1 MMMKTYSL
9 PQTLRLG
16 DKDFDIRSDWRAVY
30 DICQAMQDNLSVN
43 EKSYVLLQILFR
55 KPSTIPDNIL
65 ETAIQRGMWFVAGG
79 NSNSDSTSNI
89 KLFDWCQDFPLII
102 SAVNKVAG
110 FELRSVSYLHW
121 WTFLGFFQEIDDC
134 LFSRVV
140 AIRSKLSRKEKLDKS
155 EQKFY
160 KANRSLIV
168 FKNKETNKPEPS
180 ATLKR
185 VLGIV

>member
-1 MMMKTYSL
+1 MTMKTYSL
-9 PQTLRLG
+9 PQTLKLG
-16 DKDFDIRSDWRAVY
+16 DKEFDIRSDWRAVY
-30 DICQAMQDNLSVN
+30 DICQALQDNLSVN

-55 KPSTIPDNIL
+55 KPNTIPDNML
-65 ETAIQRGMWFVAGG
+65 ETAIESGMWFVSGG
-79 NSNSDSTSNI
+79 NPSVESTNI

-110 FELRSVSYLHW
+110 FELRAARYTHW

-185 VLGIV
+185 VLGIF